1 MIVIKEEI
9 VTAVSN
15 LDRVVRG
22 LSTTDFE
29 IECTRLKETIRH
41 NLLVKLAELPADLQ
55 YYMSLHCVL
64 SGSAIAS
71 LYHGEKPKDYD
82 LWAKSSPGIGT
93 VVSLL
98 KTLED
103 FVTEDTG
110 EHYSAMAGA
119 KYISPNAITLK
130 NSLQFI
136 TLGDYKEQ
144 RERFDFVH
152 CKPYYDIKT
161 DQLFISEAQWGAI
174 KNKKLIANPGRFPAT
189 SRIHKFKKRGWN
201 ATF

>member
-1 MIVIKEEI
+1 M
-9 VTAVSN
+9 TAV
-15 LDRVVRG
+15 
-22 LSTTDFE
+22 TDFE

-41 NLLVKLAELPADLQ
+41 NLFVKLRELPSDVQ

-64 SGSAIAS
+64 SGGAIAS
-71 LYHGEKPKDYD
+71 LYHGETPKDYD
-82 LWAKSSPGIGT
+82 LWAKFSPGIAT
-93 VVSLL
+93 VASLL
-98 KTLED
+98 ERMED

-110 EHYSAMAGA
+110 EHYSAMTGA
-119 KYISPNAITLK
+119 KYVSPNAITLK

-161 DQLFISEAQWGAI
+161 GLLFISEAQWSAI
-174 KNKKLIANPGRFPAT
+174 KNKKLIVNPGRTPSN
-189 SRIHKFKKRGWN
+189 SRINKFGLRGWHDVL
-201 ATF
+201 